1 MNNRTIFKYLLI
13 ALGWI
18 CVVMGIIGIFVPV
31 WPTTVFFLIAAWS
44 FAKSSERFYN
54 WLINHPKFG
63 RFMRDYREHRGMP
76 LKSKIIAVTMITF
89 VIGSSVIFF
98 TGKLWLRVILIAIA
112 VGVIRHI
119 LSLNTINRT
128 VTTSD

>member
-1 MNNRTIFKYLLI
+1 MNNRSIVNYLLI

-44 FAKSSERFYN
+44 FAKSSERFYS
-54 WLINHPKFG
+54 WLINHQKFG
-63 RFMRDYREHRGMP
+63 RFIRDYREHRGMQ

-89 VIGSSVIFF
+89 VIGSSAIFF
-98 TGKLWLRVILIAIA
+98 TGELWLRIILVVIAA
-112 VGVIRHI
+112 GVIWYI
-119 LSLNTINRT
+119 LSLNTINKT